1 MGKTILT
8 TTQSDFLQLAST
20 KPEITNWFYLTGGTA
35 LAEFYLHHR
44 FSEDLD
50 FFTQNKIIHE
60 PIDKLMKQ
68 IATKLHAK
76 VTQEIQMGIY
86 LYFLHFAKGGKV
98 LKVDFAQRPFSEL
111 ETGTTYHA
119 LKIASLWDITVDKL
133 YTILHRT
140 NARDFV
146 DLYFAYQEVGC
157 NQEQLIHG
165 LAEKYELN
173 IGEISIASRLL
184 RIKDVEDYPKMIKP
198 LDKSKME
205 DFYFDL
211 AKEFEHKIFI

>member
-1 MGKTILT
+1 MGQTILT
-8 TTQSDFLQLAST
+8 TNQSDFLQLAAT

-50 FFTQNKIIHE
+50 FFTQEEINKE

-68 IATKLHAK
+68 IATKLYAK
-76 VTQEIQMGIY
+76 VDQEVHMGIY
-86 LYFLHFAKGGKV
+86 LYFLHFAKGKV
-98 LKVDFAQRPFSEL
+98 LKIDFAQRPFSEL

-133 YTILHRT
+133 YTILHRV

-157 NQEQLIHG
+157 DQEQLIHG
-165 LAEKYELN
+165 LTEKYELN
-173 IGEISIASRLL
+173 MGEISIASRLL
-184 RIKDVEDYPKMIKP
+184 RVKDVDDYPRMIKP
-198 LDKSKME
+198 LDKNKLE
-205 DFYFDL
+205 DFYFNL
-211 AKEFEHKIFI
+211 AKIFETKIFN